1 MNKRIRKIIGYILI
15 ILGIAL
21 PLFAFTKLTVN
32 SFMSRSRYVSYKDEF
47 QKIDPDSLK
56 KREEEIIE
64 YNKKIKNQSEKA
76 VVDPLKQM
84 IIGLTMNLKQL
95 DKMKFLPI

>member
-47 QKIDPDSLK
+47 QKSIQTHLK
-56 KREEEIIE
+56 KE
-64 YNKKIKNQSEKA
+64 KKK
-76 VVDPLKQM
+76 L
-84 IIGLTMNLKQL
+84 
-95 DKMKFLPI
+95 